1 MDIKIMTDSIQKQF
15 ESSIIFSLEI
25 QESILWGD
33 YLSFSIVFYI

>member
-25 QESILWGD
+25 LESILWGD